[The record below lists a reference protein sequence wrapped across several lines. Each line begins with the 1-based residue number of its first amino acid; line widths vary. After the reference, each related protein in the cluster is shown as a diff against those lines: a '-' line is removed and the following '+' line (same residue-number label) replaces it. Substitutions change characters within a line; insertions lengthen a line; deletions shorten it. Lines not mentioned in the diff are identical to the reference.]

1 MQEIGRCRIN
11 GRSAKH
17 ITCPSVCASLHP
29 SVRPSLCVSV
39 CLMDDS
45 LISTG
50 DILKQAEDASRCHST
65 VFPSAEKYTP
75 GDFLMPQS
83 WRSPIRNPSFKIG
96 TNLRLWGLGLL
107 MNKTLLKL
115 DFDGKPA
122 GLGFGFAHTHVC
134 THAHTG
140 GQTENI
146 MPPAPS
152 TGWANAW
159 KLSLNKNRLVINNT

>member
-11 GRSAKH
+11 GRSAKQ

-65 VFPSAEKYTP
+65 VSPPRKNTP
-75 GDFLMPQS
+75 PVTF
-83 WRSPIRNPSFKIG
+83 
-96 TNLRLWGLGLL
+96 
-107 MNKTLLKL
+107 
-115 DFDGKPA
+115 
-122 GLGFGFAHTHVC
+122 
-134 THAHTG
+134 
-140 GQTENI
+140 
-146 MPPAPS
+146 
-152 TGWANAW
+152 
-159 KLSLNKNRLVINNT
+159 